1 MGGLFMAKTT
11 KRLTKSK
18 DKIFLGVF
26 GGIANYFGIDET
38 LVRVIGVL
46 IFVFTGFFPLGV
58 FYLLAALI
66 MPDYNG
72 KKHNDNFVDGEFRE
86 K

>member
-1 MGGLFMAKTT
+1 MAKT
-11 KRLTKSK
+11 KKHLTKSK
-18 DKIFLGVF
+18 NKVFLGVF
-26 GGIANYFGIDET
+26 GGIADYFGLDET
-38 LVRVIGVL
+38 LVRVIGLL

-66 MPDYNG
+66 MPEYNS
-72 KKHNDNFVDGEFRE
+72 KSSNDNIVDGEFRE

>member
-1 MGGLFMAKTT
+1 MLK
-11 KRLTKSK
+11 KKLTKSK

-26 GGIANYFGIDET
+26 GGIADYLHLDHT

-46 IFVFTGFFPLGV
+46 IFAFTGFFPMGV
-58 FYLLAALI
+58 FYLLAALV
-66 MPDYNG
+66 MPDYND
-72 KKHNDNFVDGEFRE
+72 KKHDDNVVDGEFKE